1 MVYTEII
8 KRNKDF
14 QLCYRKGKSFVSK
27 YVIVYARPN
36 KLAVNRLGITTGKKV
51 GNAVCRS
58 RSRRLIRQAWRENEL
73 AAPIGLDIVI
83 VARSG
88 LADCSSTELSHYLN
102 KYGVPLLHRIY
113 AGEDPMPRQKRT
125 PDKPGKTKK

>member
-1 MVYTEII
+1 MVYTEVL

-14 QLCYRKGKSFVSK
+14 QLCYHKGKSFASK

-36 KLAVNRLGITTGKKV
+36 GQPFNRLGITTGKKI

-83 VARSG
+83 VARTG
-88 LADCSSTELSHYLN
+88 LADAKSQDLSYYFR
-102 KYGVPLLHRIY
+102 KYGFPLLHRSY
-113 AGEDPMPRQKRT
+113 EGEDPCPRPKNAAQK
-125 PDKPGKTKK
+125 KK

>member
-1 MVYTEII
+1 MMYTEILR
-8 KRNKDF
+8 RNSDF
-14 QLCYRKGKSFVSK
+14 QRCYKKGKSFVSK

-36 KLAVNRLGITTGKKV
+36 KLPFNRLGLTTGKKV

-58 RSRRLIRQAWRENEL
+58 RSRRLIRQAWRENES

-88 LADCSSTELSHYLN
+88 LAEYSSTELSHYFR
-102 KYGVPLLHRIY
+102 KYGMPLLHRIY
-113 AGEDPMPRQKRT
+113 AGEDPMPRR
-125 PDKPGKTKK
+125 GKGAGGKGA